1 MEAFII
7 DWQAGENATKFKM
20 MVHIQAF
27 KVTFRLR
34 IEFATFSMGIR
45 LPSTRFWWIRNFLNP
60 LSRVEIFEYAM
71 NISKR
76 ACGRDFEIV
85 IEDWDSTGFQYL
97 SVELGFWIPIVS
109 GIPDSGLQNRGFQI
123 SQAKIYRIP
132 LTSRK
137 FARSTALAAMAIS
150 NGYDMYTSLKKRL

>member
-1 MEAFII
+1 
-7 DWQAGENATKFKM
+7 
-20 MVHIQAF
+20 
-27 KVTFRLR
+27 
-34 IEFATFSMGIR
+34 MGIR
-45 LPSTRFWWIRNFLNP
+45 LPSTRFWPWWIRNFLNP

-97 SVELGFWIPIVS
+97 PGELGFWIPIVS
-109 GIPDSGLQNRGFQI
+109 GIPDSGFQNPGFQI

-150 NGYDMYTSLKKRL
+150 NGYDMYTSSKKRR